1 LQYNLVVQK
10 LYALAG
16 ILSLGLCTCALGQIK
31 PTRVALKDALSKALA
46 IDSLT
51 GAGSRPFHI
60 RVIVS
65 EAENLQS
72 PYQGSI
78 EEWWSSPTKWR
89 REVTAKGGIRQT
101 IVVADGRKS
110 EQDEGDYFPLW
121 LRSFVTALFDPVPN
135 VSAWTASGLTIEETQ
150 LPNVYKSDTC
160 ERTRSKIGTGNRA
173 TDAFSTICFDGKGRL
188 SSVVSPRYSMS
199 FNRYQKFGEKQIP
212 FAMGDVPESGTVIGG
227 DLIQLE
233 DLSNAISDD
242 LFTPLPSND
251 SRFDSIE
258 LSAAKLEEL
267 TSGNPPIIWPAV
279 RSGNLRGNLAM
290 YVSIDAQ
297 GHVREAWP
305 LNSDNAGLDD
315 AARDQVKKWTI
326 IPVKD
331 SAGNPVQVDGALGFR
346 FESVIANPIPV
357 LSDAE
362 ARQLAIKTVEPELAP
377 GIVPGGTRYRV
388 RIAVNEHGV
397 VTGIAGGDTEV
408 PGTIKASEPYIFP
421 IMIAVREWHFRP
433 LIKDGAPQSFF
444 AELVFA
450 IR

>member
-1 LQYNLVVQK
+1 
-10 LYALAG
+10 
-16 ILSLGLCTCALGQIK
+16 
-31 PTRVALKDALSKALA
+31 LA

-65 EAENLQS
+65 EVENPQS

-78 EEWWSSPTKWR
+78 EEWWSSPRKWR
-89 REVTAKGGIRQT
+89 REVTAKGGMRQT
-101 IVVADGRKS
+101 IVVAEGRKS

-135 VSAWTASGLTIEETQ
+135 ALAWTASGVTIEETQ
-150 LPNVYKSDTC
+150 LPNAYNSDTC
-160 ERTRSKIGTGNRA
+160 ERIKSKVGTGNRA

-188 SSVVSPRYSMS
+188 SSVVGPRYSIS
-199 FNRYQKFGEKQIP
+199 FNHYREFGEKQIP
-212 FAMGDVPESGTVIGG
+212 IAMGDVPEPGTEIGG
-227 DLIQLE
+227 DVIQLE

-267 TSGNPPIIWPAV
+267 TAENQRIVWPAV

-290 YVSIDAQ
+290 YVSIDARGQ
-297 GHVREAWP
+297 VREAWP

-326 IPVKD
+326 NPVKD
-331 SAGNPVQVDGALGFR
+331 SAGNPIQVDGGLGFR
-346 FESVIANPIPV
+346 FEA
-357 LSDAE
+357 A
-362 ARQLAIKTVEPELAP
+362 K
-377 GIVPGGTRYRV
+377 Y
-388 RIAVNEHGV
+388 
-397 VTGIAGGDTEV
+397 
-408 PGTIKASEPYIFP
+408 
-421 IMIAVREWHFRP
+421 
-433 LIKDGAPQSFF
+433 
-444 AELVFA
+444 
-450 IR
+450 